1 MSVMSQAYVHLQVTT
16 DRLSEFFTPIADTI
30 TSTVM
35 GGVNAVSSSPTVQV
49 PSQLPSDLQNGQSS
63 PASTVQAVGAATVD
77 LAKQTQSGFQ
87 VAGSSQLK
95 TAKHQPP

>member
-1 MSVMSQAYVHLQVTT
+1 MSEMSQAYVHLQVTT

-49 PSQLPSDLQNGQSS
+49 P
-63 PASTVQAVGAATVD
+63 
-77 LAKQTQSGFQ
+77 
-87 VAGSSQLK
+87 
-95 TAKHQPP
+95 